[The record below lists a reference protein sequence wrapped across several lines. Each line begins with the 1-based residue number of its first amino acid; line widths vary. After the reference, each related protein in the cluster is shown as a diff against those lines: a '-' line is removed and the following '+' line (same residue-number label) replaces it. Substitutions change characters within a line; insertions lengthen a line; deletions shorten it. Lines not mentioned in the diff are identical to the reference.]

1 MKVVAYEGLTSVEAA
16 RRLGITPEEEVY
28 RLLFAGEI
36 DGGPDARGHVRF
48 PEAEIERIA
57 AEKLPAS

>member
-16 RRLGITPEEEVY
+16 RRLGITPEEVY

-57 AEKLPAS
+57 AEELPAP

>member
-16 RRLGITPEEEVY
+16 RRLGITPEEVY

-48 PEAEIERIA
+48 PEAEIERHA